1 MSYIIK
7 NSTQGAI
14 VARLT
19 DAGRKKLSEGKL
31 NIGLFETVIWDNA
44 NDRGFDVNFVN
55 PLIFYTAIEF
65 ATSSRAGNALLGA
78 SLKYKFK
85 NITLYYQLLL
95 DEINY

>member
-31 NIGLFETVIWDNA
+31 NIGPEYI
-44 NDRGFDVNFVN
+44 
-55 PLIFYTAIEF
+55 
-65 ATSSRAGNALLGA
+65 TSRTQRTESFRV
-78 SLKYKFK
+78 SSKK
-85 NITLYYQLLL
+85 
-95 DEINY
+95 